1 MGLLTSTLLCLV
13 FAYIYFLS
21 ASVLHVVMRQEYQQT
36 IKELTSN
43 IGQLET
49 QYIVAQ
55 HKLSADV
62 ANLDGYTTVEEKV
75 FIDKSKSALVLSLNQ
90 R

>member
-1 MGLLTSTLLCLV
+1 
-13 FAYIYFLS
+13 
-21 ASVLHVVMRQEYQQT
+21 MRQEYQQT